1 VWTGS
6 DPPTITVR
14 ADVTEELGSEVN
26 VLFMIDAPPV
36 ETDET
41 IAASE
46 QGRGRG
52 VRLANERRAVFCARV
67 DPRTSSGPG
76 SPVRLSVDPRRSTF
90 FDPQTR
96 LAITPE
102 RARAAT
108 A

>member
-6 DPPTITVR
+6 DLRTITVR

-46 QGRGRG
+46 QEEEGEFASPTNDGPSS
-52 VRLANERRAVFCARV
+52 VPESTLARRADRDRRCAC
-67 DPRTSSGPG
+67 
-76 SPVRLSVDPRRSTF
+76 RSIL
-90 FDPQTR
+90 DVPLLRSADR

>member
-41 IAASE
+41 IERA
-46 QGRGRG
+46 GRGRG
-52 VRLANERRAVFCARV
+52 VRTPRQRTTGGLPCQSRPSHVERTGIAGAPVGR
-67 DPRTSSGPG
+67 SS
-76 SPVRLSVDPRRSTF
+76 TFHF
-90 FDPQTR
+90 FDPHTG

-102 RARAAT
+102 PARAAT